1 MMATAASGR
10 SVVLGVDSVD
20 LLLMQRWCAQGLL
33 PFFDSMLE
41 SGSLARLSTVSRVL
55 QGAVWP
61 SLLSGRS
68 PGQHGIYFLTQ
79 LTNRTY
85 NLDPVQADHSN
96 LDPYYLHLDANGV
109 RCAIV
114 DVPDD
119 MPRKRFKGFQ
129 IVDWLTEFKYWRFA
143 MQAGAGKRGARL
155 EMFCKTGGYG
165 PTTQTLDGHRVLRH
179 RLERGIALK
188 GALTQELLAR
198 TDLDHLFV
206 VFGESH
212 KAGHLLW
219 QYMDPAHPDHVVAE
233 PYLRDALLGIYQA
246 LDRQLAELAASLR
259 PDDNLLIFSDHG
271 MQPNYRGDH
280 FIVPMLQRLGL
291 CEPEQVPVL
300 ESLSRTTARPNGAAG
315 PATSSTAAGRL
326 GRAKSLIKR
335 LAPEF
340 ATTFLRHR
348 FGVPSRIDWNRT
360 RVFQLPTD
368 RNSYLR
374 VNVRGR
380 EPNGIVARGKEYD
393 DVLRLL
399 EAELR
404 ALVNVET
411 GLPAVEEV
419 FKIHEL
425 FPGPRVDDLPDLA
438 VLWNAGAPI
447 NSVQSPSL
455 GRMDIR
461 ANEDRPGNHRAEGFV
476 LARGPAIRPNV
487 AKLHAD
493 VLQVP
498 ATFLA
503 LHGVAIPS
511 HFEMGP
517 MYELLADEFKQSEGR
532 APAGFTPPGQAHLPA
547 RPVPAHQATPD
558 PSA

>member
-1 MMATAASGR
+1 MAAASGR
-10 SVVLGVDSVD
+10 TVVLGVDSVD
-20 LLLMQRWCAQGLL
+20 LLLMQRWCAQGQL
-33 PFFDSMLE
+33 PFFDSMLA

-68 PGQHGIYFLTQ
+68 PGQHGTYFLTQ
-79 LTNRTY
+79 LTNGTY
-85 NLDPVQADHSN
+85 NLDPVKSDHSN
-96 LDPYYLHLDANGV
+96 LDPYYLQLEANGV
-109 RCAIV
+109 RCALV

-119 MPRKRFKGFQ
+119 MPHKGFKGFQ
-129 IVDWLTEFKYWRFA
+129 VVDWLTEFNYWRFA
-143 MQAGAGKRGARL
+143 MQTGRCDIRTRL
-155 EMFCKTGGYG
+155 EMFYKTGGYG
-165 PTTQTLDGHRVLRH
+165 PTTQTLEGHRILRQ

-188 GALTQELLAR
+188 GALTKELLAR

-219 QYMDPAHPDHVVAE
+219 QYMDSAHPDHIAAE
-233 PYLRDALLGIYQA
+233 PYLRDALLSIYQA
-246 LDRQLAELAASLR
+246 LDRQLAELAGCLK

-280 FIVPMLQRLGL
+280 FIVPLLQRLGL
-291 CEPEQVPVL
+291 CEPEQIPVL
-300 ESLSRTTARPNGAAG
+300 ERLSAGAARRNGAGLTPSEA
-315 PATSSTAAGRL
+315 PGRL
-326 GRAKSLIKR
+326 GQARSLIKR

-348 FGVPSRIDWNRT
+348 FGVPSRIDWSRT

-393 DVLRLL
+393 DVLTLL
-399 EAELR
+399 EGELR

-411 GLPAVEEV
+411 GRPAVEEV
-419 FKIHEL
+419 FKVHQL

-438 VLWNAGAPI
+438 VLWNAEAPI
-447 NSVQSPSL
+447 NSVQSPL

-487 AKLHAD
+487 AKLDAD

-498 ATFLA
+498 ATLLA

-511 HFEMGP
+511 HFEMPP
-517 MYELLADEFKQSEGR
+517 MYELLADELKQGERR
-532 APAGFTPPGQAHLPA
+532 ASALTPLDRAHLPA
-547 RPVPAHQATPD
+547 RPVPAHQATPG
-558 PSA
+558 PSP

>member
-1 MMATAASGR
+1 MATPAGGR
-10 SVVLGVDSVD
+10 TVVLGVDSVD

-33 PFFDSMLE
+33 PFFDSMLK

-55 QGAVWP
+55 QGSVWP
-61 SLLSGRS
+61 TLLSGRS

-85 NLDPVQADHSN
+85 NLDQVQADHSN
-96 LDPYYLHLDANGV
+96 LEPYYLQLDANGV
-109 RCAIV
+109 GCAIV

-119 MPRKRFKGFQ
+119 MPRKRFTGFQ
-129 IVDWLTEFKYWRFA
+129 VVDWLTEFKYWRFA
-143 MQAGAGKRGARL
+143 LRSGKRDIRTRL
-155 EMFCKTGGYG
+155 EMFYKTGGYG
-165 PTTQTLDGHRVLRH
+165 PTTQTLEGHRILRQ

-188 GALTQELLAR
+188 GALTKELLAR
-198 TDLDHLFV
+198 TDLHHLFV

-219 QYMDPAHPDHVVAE
+219 QYMDATHPDHVVAE
-233 PYLRDALLGIYQA
+233 PYLRDALLSIYQA
-246 LDRQLAELAASLR
+246 LDRQLAELADCLN
-259 PDDNLLIFSDHG
+259 PTDNLLIFSDHG
-271 MQPNYRGDH
+271 MQANYRGNH

-291 CEPEQVPVL
+291 CEPEQTPVL
-300 ESLSRTTARPNGAAG
+300 ESTPGAALLPHVAG
-315 PATSSTAAGRL
+315 PAGSPAIPARRL
-326 GRAKSLIKR
+326 GQAKDLIKR

-340 ATTFLRHR
+340 AATFLRHK
-348 FGVPSRIDWNRT
+348 FGVPSRIDWSQT

-393 DVLRLL
+393 DVLKLL
-399 EAELR
+399 EVEFR

-411 GLPAVEEV
+411 GKPAVDEV
-419 FKIHEL
+419 FRVHEL
-425 FPGPRVDDLPDLA
+425 FPGPRADDLPDLA
-438 VLWNAGAPI
+438 VLWNAEAPI
-447 NSVQSPSL
+447 SSVQSPRL
-455 GRMDIR
+455 GRMDIL
-461 ANEDRPGNHRAEGFV
+461 ANEDRPGNHRAEGFI

-487 AKLHAD
+487 VNLHAD

-511 HFEMGP
+511 HFEAGP
-517 MYELLADEFKQSEGR
+517 MYELLADELKQTAKYG
-532 APAGFTPPGQAHLPA
+532 PGGPTPPDLAHLPA
-547 RPVPAHQATPD
+547 RPVPAHQATPG
-558 PSA
+558 PSP

>member
-1 MMATAASGR
+1 
-10 SVVLGVDSVD
+10 
-20 LLLMQRWCAQGLL
+20 MQRWCAQGLL
-33 PFFDSMLE
+33 PFFDSMLK

-68 PGQHGIYFLTQ
+68 PGQHGTYFLTQ

-96 LDPYYLHLDANGV
+96 LEPYYLQLDANGV

-129 IVDWLTEFKYWRFA
+129 VTDWLTEFEFWHFTARDA
-143 MQAGAGKRGARL
+143 AGKRDMPTRF
-155 EMFCKTGGYG
+155 EMMCKTGGYG
-165 PTTQTLDGHRVLRH
+165 PTTQTLDGHRILRQ

-219 QYMDPAHPDHVVAE
+219 QYMDPTHPDHVAAE
-233 PYLRDALLGIYQA
+233 PYLRDAVLGIYQG
-246 LDRQLAELAASLR
+246 LDRQLAELAGGLR

-271 MQPNYRGDH
+271 MQANYRGDH
-280 FIVPMLQRLGL
+280 LIVPLLQRLGL
-291 CEPEQVPVL
+291 CEPDQIPVL
-300 ESLSRTTARPNGAAG
+300 ERLSAARRSPGAAQTTS
-315 PATSSTAAGRL
+315 PATAPRRR
-326 GRAKSLIKR
+326 GRATSLLKR
-335 LAPEF
+335 LAPGF
-340 ATTFLRHR
+340 AATYLRHK
-348 FGVPSRIDWNRT
+348 FGMAARIDWNRT

-393 DVLRLL
+393 AVLTVL
-399 EAELR
+399 ETELR
-404 ALVNVET
+404 AMVNVET
-411 GLPAVEEV
+411 GRPAVEEV
-419 FKIHEL
+419 FRIHEL

-438 VLWNAGAPI
+438 VLWNAEAPI
-447 NSVQSPSL
+447 NSIESPRL
-455 GRMDIR
+455 GRMDIP
-461 ANEDRPGNHRAEGFV
+461 ANEDRPGNHRPEGFI
-476 LARGPAIRPNV
+476 LARGPAIRPNAGTV
-487 AKLHAD
+487 HAD

-498 ATFLA
+498 ATLLA

-517 MYELLADEFKQSEGR
+517 MYELLADGLGRDEAR
-532 APAGFTPPGQAHLPA
+532 APAGLTPPNRSHLPA
-547 RPVPAHQATPD
+547 RPVPAHQATPH
-558 PSA
+558 PFP